1 MVYAKFRHI
10 GKYKGLQ
17 YSFLETSGKLKM
29 LHSASDKTK
38 NYGSTRQHSN
48 FIMMQDRD
56 GKDGLIVQRFG
67 N

>member
-17 YSFLETSGKLKM
+17 YSFLETNGKLKM

-38 NYGSTRQHSN
+38 N
-48 FIMMQDRD
+48 
-56 GKDGLIVQRFG
+56 
-67 N
+67 